1 MLEVFL
7 AQYGLIAVFLG
18 TFIEGEIVVIAA
30 GVLASLS
37 GPDFFPLFA
46 LPIVIAV
53 VYVATFCGDQFFFY
67 LGRKK
72 GTAWLEK
79 RHRTH
84 WRKRAEKVHDLIHT
98 HQYKIL
104 FGYRFLY
111 GLRIPTLFAM
121 GTSELS
127 TKKFV
132 IINLINSAVWT
143 AIFVL
148 GGYFFGDVF
157 INIVDNAKA
166 YIREV
171 LLIIGI
177 IALIVWIVSIIRNR
191 QEYN

>member
-1 MLEVFL
+1 MLEVIL
-7 AQYGLIAVFLG
+7 AQYGLAAVFLG

-30 GVLASLS
+30 GVLASL
-37 GPDFFPLFA
+37 DFLSLPAVLFVA
-46 LPIVIAV
+46 FA
-53 VYVATFCGDQFFFY
+53 ATFIGDQCFFF

-72 GTAWLEK
+72 GTAFLEK
-79 RHRTH
+79 RHRVH
-84 WRKRAEKVHDLIHT
+84 WRRRAEKVHDLIHG

-111 GLRIPTLFAM
+111 GLRIPTLFAL

-132 IINLINSAVWT
+132 ILNIINSAIWT
-143 AIFVL
+143 VLFVL

-157 INIVDNAKA
+157 INIFDNAKS

-171 LLIIGI
+171 LLVIGA
-177 IALIVWIVSIIRNR
+177 IALIIWVISFIRNR
-191 QEYN
+191 REYN